1 MATISFD
8 NTENAFAYK
17 SEKDLKK
24 AKFLFSTMGYPFFVP
39 LGTRITPLLIKGKLP
54 FINSIVRNTIFKQF
68 VGGESLEE
76 TKTIGDILG
85 NYGVQ
90 VILDYGV
97 EGKEG
102 EANFDIATDEF
113 IRVIE
118 YAATQKNI
126 PFISVKVTGI
136 ARFELLASLDE
147 APRLRSGIHDHEA
160 EIGEWERVKDRMY
173 AICAF
178 LGFSTGFWAIFV
190 TMGAEQFGTNL
201 RATAATT
208 IPNVVRGAL
217 PLINL
222 MFLDLFQGV
231 FKWNLWQSGVITG
244 LIVLVVTF
252 IAFYFTEETFHKD
265 LDYLEVEEMY
275 P

>member
-1 MATISFD
+1 LSF
-8 NTENAFAYK
+8 Y
-17 SEKDLKK
+17 LLCVVGII
-24 AKFLFSTMGYPFFVP
+24 LFFSSVN
-39 LGTRITPLLIKGKLP
+39 
-54 FINSIVRNTIFKQF
+54 NS
-68 VGGESLEE
+68 
-76 TKTIGDILG
+76 
-85 NYGVQ
+85 
-90 VILDYGV
+90 
-97 EGKEG
+97 
-102 EANFDIATDEF
+102 DE
-113 IRVIE
+113 
-118 YAATQKNI
+118 
-126 PFISVKVTGI
+126 
-136 ARFELLASLDE
+136 
-147 APRLRSGIHDHEA
+147 
-160 EIGEWERVKDRMY
+160 RMY

-208 IPNVVRGAL
+208 IPNVVRGVL